1 MMTKKDFVSLEDVIS
16 AYRSCKH
23 LHCLADFLEDLGRVQ
38 AERGK
43 GAKGHE
49 HDIGGLRYN
58 DD

>member
-16 AYRSCKH
+16 AYRCFTCKH
-23 LHCLADFLEDLGRVQ
+23 LHCLADWLEDRVR